1 MWSKAAVAAY
11 KEFNADCIIGESN
24 YGGAMVEH
32 TIRSADGN
40 VPFKMVRASRGKMV
54 RAEPISALYE
64 QGRVSHVTGADIR
77 DKDGI
82 GLSGVEDQLCLFS
95 PRGYAGEGSPDR
107 ADAAI
112 WALTE
117 LMLGNQDYDF
127 NLNL

>member
-1 MWSKAAVAAY
+1 M
-11 KEFNADCIIGESN
+11 
-24 YGGAMVEH
+24 
-32 TIRSADGN
+32 
-40 VPFKMVRASRGKMV
+40 
-54 RAEPISALYE
+54 
-64 QGRVSHVTGADIR
+64 TGADIR